1 MSANAGNARETYIHR
16 LQKEY
21 GITAVQAH
29 TQGLFFLFDAER
41 KEMVVHVPDYRIKE
55 IGAGRTNHGYGLRLS
70 ASEVVQFAK
79 ELQDVFK
86 QWFIDLPEY
95 NGITVEEAMGFRHSN
110 KGKKGREENEE

>member
-1 MSANAGNARETYIHR
+1 MGANAGNARETYIHR

-21 GITAVQAH
+21 GITAVQAM
-29 TQGLFFLFDAER
+29 TQGIFFLFDAER

-55 IGAGRTNHGYGLRLS
+55 IGAGRTNHSYALRLR

-95 NGITVEEAMGFRHSN
+95 NGITVEEAMGFRNSN
-110 KGKKGREENEE
+110 KGRKGLYENEE